1 MIGFWNGS
9 VYLTYAGLLSA
20 VFGIF
25 LSFEGKILPAFF
37 CLLFCGLC
45 DMFDGK
51 IARAMKRND
60 DEKLF
65 GIQIDSLCDLI
76 CFGVLPAML
85 CWNIGVAGIVGK
97 IILMFFVLFGQ
108 VRLAYFNVMEAKRQQ
123 VETGNRKFYQGVPIT
138 SSAVYLPLVY
148 LFKPLCGD
156 AFKYVLTVAMGLL
169 AVLFVA
175 NIKVPKPGKIGGIIL
190 IAIGAAAVILFIVF
204 AAMGIL

>member
-1 MIGFWNGS
+1 VIGFWNGS

-20 VFGIF
+20 VSGIF

-51 IARAMKRND
+51 IARAMKRSD

-65 GIQIDSLCDLI
+65 GIQIDSLCDLV
-76 CFGVLPAML
+76 CFGVFPAIL
-85 CWNIGVAGIVGK
+85 CRNIGVAGLAGDIV
-97 IILMFFVLFGQ
+97 LLFFVLFGQ

-123 VETGNRKFYQGVPIT
+123 VETGNRKYYQGVPIT

-148 LFKPLCGD
+148 LFRPLCGD
-156 AFKYVLTVAMGLL
+156 AFRYVLTAAMGLL
-169 AVLFVA
+169 AILFVA
-175 NIKVPKPGKIGGIIL
+175 NIRVPKPGKTGAVVL
-190 IAIGAAAVILFIVF
+190 IAVGACAVILFIVF
-204 AAMGIL
+204 AALGIL